1 MIWDLNTHKT
11 GFGVN
16 KEGAAETYSP
26 KLKDIRG
33 MPKNN
38 KLTQGWGLAYAQLDS
53 GEHRLYATDGTSNI
67 HVIDPVSWNT
77 LSTIKVTHGGE
88 PINSLNELEII
99 KTSSLSKN
107 YIFAN
112 QFIQNTIWMI
122 DLRTGVA
129 VARWNM
135 KELKDIQN
143 KHIRKVKDNTFDH
156 NNAVLNGIA
165 YYESHDSFLIT
176 GKLWDFIYEIKLDY
190 HNYMK

>member
-1 MIWDLNTHKT
+1 MNTHKSGT
-11 GFGVN
+11 TP
-16 KEGAAETYSP
+16 EYAP

-38 KLTQGWGLAYAQLDS
+38 KLKQGWGLAYSQLDS

-67 HVIDPVSWNT
+67 YVIDPVAWET
-77 LSTIKVTHGGE
+77 LRTIEVTYGGM

-112 QFIQNTIWMI
+112 QFIENTIWMI

-129 VARWNM
+129 VAQWNM
-135 KELKDIQN
+135 KELKDIQY
-143 KHIRKVKDNTFDH
+143 KHVKKVGESTYDKA
-156 NNAVLNGIA
+156 NAVLNGIA
-165 YYESHDSFLIT
+165 YYESNDSFLIS
-176 GKLWDFIYEIKLDY
+176 GKLWDFIYEIKFDY
-190 HNYMK
+190 HDYMK